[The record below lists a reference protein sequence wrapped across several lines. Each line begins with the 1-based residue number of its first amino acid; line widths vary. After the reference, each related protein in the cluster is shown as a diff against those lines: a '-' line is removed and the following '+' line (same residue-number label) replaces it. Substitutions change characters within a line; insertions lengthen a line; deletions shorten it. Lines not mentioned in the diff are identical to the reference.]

1 MVIVKHYGMG
11 TGGDDD
17 DFSSSGAFHHGNGT
31 GATATTTSRIQ
42 ERHEQFVAALDNLP
56 LESLV
61 EAETMDQL
69 ATTLGWT
76 RTEVE
81 LHA

>member
-11 TGGDDD
+11 TAGDDDD
-17 DFSSSGAFHHGNGT
+17 DFSSGAFHHHGNGT
-31 GATATTTSRIQ
+31 GAATTTRIQ

-69 ATTLGWT
+69 ATTLGWS

>member
-17 DFSSSGAFHHGNGT
+17 NDSSGAFHHGNG
-31 GATATTTSRIQ
+31 ATTTSRIQ

-56 LESLV
+56 LESLA